1 MNAHS
6 NNNQSIGPYV
16 IRSEIGRGS
25 FAIVYKGKH
34 SETKR
39 VVSIKSVLTKK
50 LTKKLLENLESEI
63 SILKEIR
70 HVHVVEL
77 IDCIKVGRFIH
88 LVMEYC
94 SLGDLSYFIRKREK
108 FSSIPSLAWI
118 NVDHPPVYKGG
129 LNETLVRH
137 FLKQLASALQ
147 FLRSRSLIHR
157 DVKPQNLLLQ
167 PPPTED
173 FLKQHP
179 QFIGN
184 PKLPM
189 LKLADFG
196 FARYLQTSSMAE
208 TLCGSPLYMAPE
220 ILRYEKYDAKADLW
234 SVGAVLYEMAV
245 GKPPFKA
252 PNHVELLRR
261 IQRAKDVIKFPE
273 EAYIHPDIKGLI
285 CALLKQNPADRI
297 DYDQFF
303 SSMVITTPVVDDS
316 TLTGSDIQDAVRGIN
331 IPSSSPAYITDFFP
345 KSNPNN
351 PPGGLLRQAFQAQG
365 SVHQPG
371 DISNRRLST
380 RYAQDGT
387 ALPHAPAIFPPES
400 APPASNYPYHLNSKT
415 NIPISEHKHRNNHV
429 SDKSSTYVVVDRHNV
444 NSFEHHSDDE
454 LDLVQNQEPSLN
466 GNSASPNEDVFHG
479 SFSPE
484 SLPSNPQTYIHPRR
498 IPIPYMK
505 ANAYPPHNAY
515 LSHTPVT
522 QLRRAFEQTPITLP
536 NAPAGNSHESAL
548 ERALNVANAKLN
560 HGVDG
565 ITSKSPIQSLPKQAT
580 LPNRTNAPII
590 SQTIDR
596 TLMEVLENLA
606 AKSNAVFHMAEVKLI
621 QVLPSLEVDDTQF
634 DSMKDARLTS
644 ASLVSLVKE
653 SLTLYQR
660 DIELLQIAFDF
671 VATVW
676 SNNDEKNTSECREAM
691 NWYQQRYA
699 ESLEKTQFLKAVINS
714 YTFVN
719 TQQTAKPTFA
729 SQLIYQRALD
739 ISRNAATSELSGNDL
754 VNSLRSYKA
763 ASNLLESLLEGE
775 FSTPNGTED
784 FNNTFTIQKLTTLIS
799 KRLDLLQSKL
809 QGSLPNVTDKVSE
822 GLANMTL
829 TTNYA

>member
-6 NNNQSIGPYV
+6 NNNQNIGPYV

-77 IDCIKVGRFIH
+77 IDCIKLGRFIH

-118 NVDHPPVYKGG
+118 NVDHPPVYKAG

-137 FLKQLASALQ
+137 FMQQLASALQ

-167 PPPTED
+167 PPPTEA
-173 FLKQHP
+173 FLEQHP
-179 QFIGN
+179 QFIGS

-273 EAYIHPDIKGLI
+273 EAFVHSDIKGLI

-297 DYDQFF
+297 DYDHFF
-303 SSMVITTPVVDDS
+303 ASMVITAPVIDDS
-316 TLTGSDIQDAVRGIN
+316 SLTGSDIQDAIKGIN

-365 SVHQPG
+365 SVQQPT
-371 DISNRRLST
+371 DISNRRHSA

-387 ALPHAPAIFPPES
+387 TLPHAPAVFPLES
-400 APPASNYPYHLNSKT
+400 APPASNFPTHFNS
-415 NIPISEHKHRNNHV
+415 NSNLPISEHKHHNNHV
-429 SDKSSTYVVVDRHNV
+429 PDRSSTYVVVDRHTI
-444 NSFEHHSDDE
+444 NSIERHSDDE
-454 LDLVQNQEPSLN
+454 LDQVQNQEPSVK
-466 GNSASPNEDVFHG
+466 GNSPSPNEDVFHG

-484 SLPSNPQTYIHPRR
+484 SLPSNTQAYVHPRR

-505 ANAYPPHNAY
+505 ANAYPPHNPY
-515 LSHTPVT
+515 MSHTPVT
-522 QLRRAFEQTPITLP
+522 QLRRAFEQTPVSLP
-536 NAPAGNSHESAL
+536 NAPSGNSHESAL

-565 ITSKSPIQSLPKQAT
+565 ISSKSPIQSLPKQT
-580 LPNRTNAPII
+580 SLSSRTNAPVNR
-590 SQTIDR
+590 QAMNK
-596 TLMEVLENLA
+596 TLMEVLEDLA
-606 AKSNAVFHMAEVKLI
+606 VKSNAVFHMAEVKLI
-621 QVLPSLEVDDTQF
+621 QVLPSLEIDEAQN
-634 DSMKDARLTS
+634 DSLKDARLTS

-660 DIELLQIAFDF
+660 DIELLQIAFNF
-671 VATVW
+671 FSTVL
-676 SNNDEKNTSECREAM
+676 SNKDEKDSAECREAM
-691 NWYQQRYA
+691 EWYQRRYV
-699 ESLEKTQFLKAVINS
+699 ESLEKSEFLKAVVNS
-714 YTFVN
+714 YSFVN
-719 TQQTAKPTFA
+719 TIRMVKPAFA

-754 VNSLRSYKA
+754 VSSLKNYKVA
-763 ASNLLESLLEGE
+763 NNLLESLLEGE
-775 FSTPNGTED
+775 FSIPTGTED
-784 FNNTFTIQKLTTLIS
+784 FNNTFTIQKLITLIT
-799 KRLDLLQSKL
+799 KRLDLLQGKL
-809 QGSLPNVTDKVSE
+809 QEILPNVTDKVSE
-822 GLANMTL
+822 GVANMTL

>member
-77 IDCIKVGRFIH
+77 IDCIKLGRFIH
-88 LVMEYC
+88 LIMEYC

-118 NVDHPPVYKGG
+118 NVDHPPVYKAG

-137 FLKQLASALQ
+137 FMKQLASALQ

-167 PPPTED
+167 PPPTEA
-173 FLKQHP
+173 FLEEHP
-179 QFIGN
+179 QFIGS

-261 IQRAKDVIKFPE
+261 IQRAKDVIRFPE
-273 EAYIHPDIKGLI
+273 EAFIHSDIKALI
-285 CALLKQNPADRI
+285 CSLLKQNPADRI

-303 SSMVITTPVVDDS
+303 ASMVITAPVIDES
-316 TLTGSDIQDAVRGIN
+316 SLTGSDIQDAVKGIN

-365 SVHQPG
+365 SVQQPTN
-371 DISNRRLST
+371 ISQRRHST
-380 RYAQDGT
+380 RYVQDGT
-387 ALPHAPAIFPPES
+387 ALPHAPAVFPPES
-400 APPASNYPYHLNSKT
+400 APPASNFPSHFNSKT
-415 NIPISEHKHRNNHV
+415 NLAISEHKYHNNHV
-429 SDKSSTYVVVDRHNV
+429 SDKSSTFVVVDRNNV

-454 LDLVQNQEPSLN
+454 IDHVQNRDRSVN

-484 SLPSNPQTYIHPRR
+484 SLPSNTQTYIHPRR

-505 ANAYPPHNAY
+505 ANAYPPHNPY
-515 LSHTPVT
+515 MSHTPVT
-522 QLRRAFEQTPITLP
+522 QLRRAFEQTPISLP
-536 NAPAGNSHESAL
+536 NAPSGDSHESAL

-560 HGVDG
+560 HGIDG
-565 ITSKSPIQSLPKQAT
+565 VASKSPIQSLPKQT
-580 LPNRTNAPII
+580 GLPSRTNAPVN
-590 SQTIDR
+590 QTIHK
-596 TLMEVLENLA
+596 TLMEVLEDLA
-606 AKSNAVFHMAEVKLI
+606 AKANAVFHMAEVKLV
-621 QVLPSLEVDDTQF
+621 QVLPSLEIDDAQYDTL
-634 DSMKDARLTS
+634 KDARLTS

-660 DIELLQIAFDF
+660 DIELLQIAFNF
-671 VATVW
+671 VSTGL
-676 SNNDEKNTSECREAM
+676 SNKDEKNTSECREALE
-691 NWYQQRYA
+691 WYQKRYM
-699 ESLEKTQFLKAVINS
+699 ESLEKSEFLKAVVNS
-714 YTFVN
+714 YSFAN
-719 TQQTAKPTFA
+719 TLRITKPAFA

-739 ISRNAATSELSGNDL
+739 ISRNAATSELSGND
-754 VNSLRSYKA
+754 VFSSFKSYKVA
-763 ASNLLESLLEGE
+763 NNLLESLLEGE
-775 FSTPNGTED
+775 FSTPSGTED
-784 FNNTFTIQKLTTLIS
+784 FNNTFTIQKLITLIS
-799 KRLDLLQSKL
+799 KRLDLLQGKL
-809 QGSLPNVTDKVSE
+809 QGSLPNVADKVSE
-822 GLANMTL
+822 GLANVTFA
-829 TTNYA
+829 TNYA